1 MRDRQYQLK
10 LIRGL
15 DLTQPSTAEDKQLQ
29 KLKPGAYLD
38 LNGQTYCVTGIARY
52 LDVKWKDF
60 SKRKQ
65 DYWVTELELTH
76 LLSGSVTYIE
86 WEFDDELEVT
96 ETLKEIKLRDLS
108 FNGKP
113 LTRADLEYIADE
125 EYGEVIYQGKTFH
138 YVEDDTWAA
147 LYYRNDNQSESPFP
161 VRMYEFAA
169 DDDTYLTVEAWE
181 EGDDRPSREAFL
193 SRPIPARSI
202 VILKN
207 G

>member
-1 MRDRQYQLK
+1 

-15 DLTQPSTAEDKQLQ
+15 DLPQPSAANAKTLENLKQ
-29 KLKPGAYLD
+29 GAYLD
-38 LNGQTYCVTGIARY
+38 LHGQTYCVTGIARY

-60 SKRKQ
+60 GKRKHN
-65 DYWVTELELTH
+65 YWVTELELTH
-76 LLSGSVTYIE
+76 LLSGKVSYIE

-125 EYGEVIYQGKTFH
+125 EYGEVRYQGKTFY

-147 LYYRNDNQSESPFP
+147 LYYRNGHQDESPFP

-193 SRPIPARSI
+193 SRPVTARSI
-202 VILKN
+202 VVLQN